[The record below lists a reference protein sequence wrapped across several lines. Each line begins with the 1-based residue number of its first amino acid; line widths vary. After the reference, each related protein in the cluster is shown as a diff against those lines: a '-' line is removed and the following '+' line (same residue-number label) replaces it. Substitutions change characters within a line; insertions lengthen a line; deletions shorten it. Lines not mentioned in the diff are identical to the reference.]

1 MKGWRG
7 GAEWT
12 HVRRRGNVGSVG
24 MSGQSGTLQT
34 VRVGRMSPGSYLGA
48 MWRYRHLMFHLAN
61 ADLQSR
67 FRRSSLGVVWAMIH
81 PLAFTVL
88 YAFVLANLFKQEF
101 TEFSIYVFSGFILWD
116 AIASFVN
123 LGAMSIISGA
133 GYLKQAP
140 IPMLIFPLRTCLTV
154 SVVLLLG
161 LVAFFLYR
169 TCMIVFFGVDQPI
182 ATIHWVWAIPAI
194 ASLFLL
200 GSAWATIVAFVNLKY
215 RDAQQM
221 LLILMQALWFASP
234 VFFAREIFDSPN
246 LALWTAINP
255 VLAFCDVFRD
265 PVLYARAP
273 EVRDWIVIGAWTGV
287 SWLIA
292 IVMTAMND
300 RKSIHYV

>member
-1 MKGWRG
+1 M
-7 GAEWT
+7 
-12 HVRRRGNVGSVG
+12 RRSADARGSVG
-24 MSGQSGTLQT
+24 AVEMSVQSGTLQT
-34 VRVGRMSPGSYLGA
+34 VRVGRMSLWTYLGA
-48 MWRYRHLMFHLAN
+48 MWRYRHLMFHLAS

-88 YAFVLANLFKQEF
+88 YSIVLANLFKQEF

-140 IPMLIFPLRTCLTV
+140 IPMLIFPLRTCLTI
-154 SVVLLLG
+154 SVVFLLG
-161 LVAFFLYR
+161 LAAFFLYR
-169 TCMIVFFGVDQPI
+169 TSMIVFFGVDQQI
-182 ATIHWVWAIPAI
+182 ATIMWLWIIPI
-194 ASLFLL
+194 AGALFLL

-221 LLILMQALWFASP
+221 LMILMQALWFASP

-246 LALWTAINP
+246 LTLWTAINP

-265 PVLYARAP
+265 PILHGQAP
-273 EVRDWIVIGAWTGV
+273 ELRDWIVIGIWTAI
-287 SWLIA
+287 SWAIA
-292 IVMTAMND
+292 LVMTAIND